1 MYKNRNTERPAKE
14 RRPELHKVGGRTDN
28 VTTATAGNLAGHPE
42 KDKEK
47 VEKRRALGRGLES
60 LLPGPR
66 VVRPPL
72 ADSARDVA
80 PASNVPGAGITTGAE
95 ALGSGAPDAALKGR
109 SSTAS
114 STASSTVPDA
124 ALKGRSSTAEAG
136 HVAGSGIRNDV
147 GTRAG
152 APAPHTAGFGVA
164 PASGEVAELR
174 SAGQPMAAVPT
185 QAVPTQAVPIQTIH
199 APAAPARAVPT
210 MAGAAAQPAI
220 ATMSAAAPSAVPTSP
235 ASAIATGSVDYDP
248 FGDAPTDG
256 VIEIQAVADTRVPSN
271 LVVNVAIADVD
282 KNPFQTRLVDD
293 DDALEELADS
303 IKASGVVQPIVVR
316 PAEEEGRYILIVGE
330 RRLHAS
336 KKAGKTH
343 VPALVRR
350 VSEQQAAEMTIVEN
364 LQREDLSPMEQAES
378 FRVLSSKFSMTQ
390 QQIAER
396 VGLSRVSVANY
407 MRLLKLPREVMQMLM
422 EKRITFAKAKEL
434 LKLGDN
440 DRIAEAALYAVNKGM
455 NIEQIEMLVLR
466 MDGLLDPIPGMPGVK
481 KEQKSGGARWVDP
494 NVRSAQLDLERML
507 GVRVRIRDR
516 KGKGKIVIEYST
528 VDDYERVV
536 EMLRGKK

>member
-1 MYKNRNTERPAKE
+1 MYKNRNAKVLWPAKE
-14 RRPELHKVGGRTDN
+14 GRPQDDKKEGADI
-28 VTTATAGNLAGHPE
+28 VTTATAGHPE

-66 VVRPPL
+66 VVRPPQ
-72 ADSARDVA
+72 ANSAQDVA
-80 PASNVPGAGITTGAE
+80 AASAVPVSGVRTGAE
-95 ALGSGAPDAALKGR
+95 APGSSGTDPALKGR
-109 SSTAS
+109 SSTVA
-114 STASSTVPDA
+114 TAVEPNPGD
-124 ALKGRSSTAEAG
+124 R
-136 HVAGSGIRNDV
+136 
-147 GTRAG
+147 
-152 APAPHTAGFGVA
+152 APHT
-164 PASGEVAELR
+164 AELR

-185 QAVPTQAVPIQTIH
+185 NP
-199 APAAPARAVPT
+199 
-210 MAGAAAQPAI
+210 
-220 ATMSAAAPSAVPTSP
+220 SSLAAAPSTPAAVLTNPSSLAGVPTNSSMGPVP
-235 ASAIATGSVDYDP
+235 ANSSGLAVAHASALPGVHAAKVPPAVHGANALAESAIATGSVDYDP
-248 FGDAPTDG
+248 FGDAPKG
-256 VIEIQAVADTRVPSN
+256 EVIEIQAVADTRVPSN

-282 KNPFQTRLVDD
+282 KNPFQTRYVDD

-303 IKASGVVQPIVVR
+303 IKANGVVQPIVVR
-316 PAEEEGRYILIVGE
+316 PATEQGRYILVMGE

-343 VPALVRR
+343 IPALVRR
-350 VSEQQAAEMTIVEN
+350 ISEQQAAEMTIIEN
-364 LQREDLSPMEQAES
+364 LQREDLSPLEQAQA
-378 FRVLSSKFSMTQ
+378 FRVLSSQFNLTQ
-390 QQIAER
+390 QQISER

-407 MRLLKLPREVMQMLM
+407 MRLLKLPREVMEMLA
-422 EKRITFAKAKEL
+422 EKRINFSQAKEL

-440 DRIAEAALYAVNKGM
+440 DRIAEAALYAVKKGM

-466 MDGLLDPIPGMPGVK
+466 MDGLLDPLPDMPGVK
-481 KEQKSGGARWVDP
+481 KEKTSGGARWVDP
-494 NVRSAQLDLERML
+494 NVRSAQVDLERLL